1 MSPFDDDII
10 MTRLFDKLDSLE
22 AKIEDKAN
30 KIEVKVD
37 DLCTRVTKI
46 EVVNATVAEI
56 AKEKADK
63 KEKTFY
69 VVMALVGGIVSIVEV
84 VRSGIIG

>member
-22 AKIEDKAN
+22 AMIEDKAN